1 MPRTTGS
8 KNLPRSVRQLRITT
22 HQGDELVF
30 GLENKL
36 ADQLAEEIAE
46 LYSGADIAE
55 VEMIGDKLERFRTK
69 DDEKRKERED
79 ERGRRIRQ
87 INEREVRFEKEVRPR
102 ITQATAVDY
111 NAWLT
116 GYMQKGGE
124 PTHRRDRPLCDTFYV
139 ALADLEMMPLYG
151 ASSVSIIVPSGVTVS
166 LENGRDA
173 GHCNLYFMEDF
184 SSLGFHGGKATVP
197 VYSDTRLIEA

>member
-8 KNLPRSVRQLRITT
+8 NNLPRSVRQLRITT
-22 HQGDELVF
+22 YQGDELVF

-46 LYSGADIAE
+46 LYRGADIAE
-55 VEMIGDKLERFRTK
+55 VEMMRGDKLERFRAK

-79 ERGRRIRQ
+79 ERGRRIQQ
-87 INEREVRFEKEVRPR
+87 INEREVRFKEEVRPR
-102 ITQATAVDY
+102 IAKATAANY

-124 PTHRRDRPLCDTFYV
+124 PTHRYDRPLRNFYV
-139 ALADLEMMPLYG
+139 AVADLDLMPLYG
-151 ASSVSIIVPSGVTVS
+151 SGSVSIIVPAGVTVN

-197 VYSDTRLIEA
+197 VYSDTRAY